1 MLTDTS
7 IRKAKPGSS
16 IVKLTDSGGLQLW
29 ITPEG
34 GRYWRMA
41 YRFAAKQR
49 LLAIGVYPAVSLK
62 AARSARDK
70 AREALAEGID
80 PSQKKKLDRIAAE
93 AVSVNTFAALADELL
108 AKKAKEGKAEVTI
121 GKLRWILDF
130 ALPDLGPRP
139 VSAITPPEVLAVL
152 RKVEARGKLET
163 AGRLRAVIG
172 QVFRY
177 AIVTGRAE
185 NDPTPSFR
193 GALTAPITKPRA
205 AIVQPVPFGGL
216 LRSIESY
223 DGSPEVVAALQ
234 LLAMTFVRPG
244 ELRNAEWSEFDLDAA
259 VWTIPAGRMK
269 MRRPHRVPLAP
280 QALDVLKRL
289 HALTGKGKLLFPS
302 VRSLH
307 RCMSENTI
315 NAALRRMGYGK
326 DEMTGHGFRSA
337 ASSMLNES
345 GLWNPDAIEA
355 QLAHV
360 ENNAVRR
367 AYARADFWDE
377 RVKMMTW
384 WADRLDAMRRDVYLP
399 SGGAK
404 NEPGVPKDGPY

>member
-1 MLTDTS
+1 MLTDTA
-7 IRKAKPGSS
+7 IKRAKPGPGV
-16 IVKLTDSGGLQLW
+16 VKLTDSGGLQLW
-29 ITPEG
+29 VTPQG
-34 GRYWRMA
+34 GKYWRMA
-41 YRFAAKQR
+41 YRFAGKQR
-49 LLAIGVYPAVSLK
+49 VLSIGVYPATTLK

-70 AREALAEGID
+70 AREALAAGQD
-80 PSQKKKLDRIAAE
+80 PSRKKKLDRIAAE
-93 AVSVNTFAALADELL
+93 AASVNTFAALANELL

-121 GKLRWILDF
+121 GKLQWILGF
-130 ALPDLGPRP
+130 ALPDLGARP
-139 VSAITPPEVLAVL
+139 VSSITPPEVLAVL
-152 RKVEARGKLET
+152 RKIEARGKLET

-177 AIVTGRAE
+177 AIATGRAD
-185 NDPTPSFR
+185 NDPTPSLR

-216 LRSIESY
+216 LRAIETY
-223 DGSPEVVAALQ
+223 DGTPEVVAALQ
-234 LLAMTFVRPG
+234 LLALTFVRPG

-259 VWTIPAGRMK
+259 IWIVPAGRTK

-280 QALDVLKRL
+280 QALSVLKRL
-289 HALTGKGKLLFPS
+289 QAITGNGRLLFPS
-302 VRSLH
+302 VRSPD
-307 RCMSENTI
+307 RCMSENTV
-315 NAALRRMGYGK
+315 NAALRRLGYGK

-345 GLWNPDAIEA
+345 GIWNPDAIEA

-377 RVKMMTW
+377 RVKMMEW
-384 WADRLDAMRRDVYLP
+384 WADRVDAVRR
-399 SGGAK
+399 GGEVSAMIA
-404 NEPGVPKDGPY
+404 

>member
-1 MLTDTS
+1 
-7 IRKAKPGSS
+7 
-16 IVKLTDSGGLQLW
+16 
-29 ITPEG
+29 
-34 GRYWRMA
+34 MA

-49 LLAIGVYPAVSLK
+49 VLSIGVYPAISLK
-62 AARSARDK
+62 AARAARDK
-70 AREALAEGID
+70 AREALAQGID
-80 PSQKKKLDRIAAE
+80 PSQKKKLDRMEAE
-93 AVSVNTFAALADELL
+93 ALSVNTFAALAEELL

-177 AIVTGRAE
+177 AIATGRAE
-185 NDPTPSFR
+185 NDPTPSLR

-244 ELRNAEWSEFDLDAA
+244 ELRNAE
-259 VWTIPAGRMK
+259 
-269 MRRPHRVPLAP
+269 
-280 QALDVLKRL
+280 
-289 HALTGKGKLLFPS
+289 
-302 VRSLH
+302 
-307 RCMSENTI
+307 
-315 NAALRRMGYGK
+315 
-326 DEMTGHGFRSA
+326 
-337 ASSMLNES
+337 
-345 GLWNPDAIEA
+345 
-355 QLAHV
+355 
-360 ENNAVRR
+360 
-367 AYARADFWDE
+367 
-377 RVKMMTW
+377 
-384 WADRLDAMRRDVYLP
+384 
-399 SGGAK
+399 
-404 NEPGVPKDGPY
+404 

>member
-1 MLTDTS
+1 MLTDTA
-7 IRKAKPGSS
+7 IKRAKPGLGV
-16 IVKLTDSGGLQLW
+16 VKLSDSGGLQLW
-29 ITPEG
+29 VTPRG
-34 GRYWRMA
+34 GKYWRMA
-41 YRFAAKQR
+41 YRFASKQR
-49 LLAIGVYPAVSLK
+49 VLAIGVYPSTSLK

-70 AREALAEGID
+70 AREALAAGLD
-80 PSQKKKLDRIAAE
+80 PSHKKKLDRIAAE
-93 AVSVNTFAALADELL
+93 AVSVNTFSALANELL
-108 AKKAKEGKAEVTI
+108 AKKAKEGKAQVTI
-121 GKLRWILDF
+121 DKMRWILDF
-130 ALPDLGPRP
+130 ALPDLGARP
-139 VSAITPPEVLAVL
+139 VSSITPPEVLAVL
-152 RKVEARGKLET
+152 RKIEARGKLET

-177 AIVTGRAE
+177 AIATGRAE
-185 NDPTPSFR
+185 NDPTPSLR

-223 DGSPEVVAALQ
+223 DGTPEVVVALQ
-234 LLAMTFVRPG
+234 LLALTFVRPG

-259 VWTIPAGRMK
+259 IWTIPAGRMK

-280 QALDVLKRL
+280 QALGVLKTL
-289 HALTGKGKLLFPS
+289 QAFTGNGKLLFPS
-302 VRSLH
+302 VRSLD

-367 AYARADFWDE
+367 VYARADFWDE
-377 RVKMMTW
+377 RVKMMAW
-384 WADRLDAMRRDVYLP
+384 WAERLDVMRR
-399 SGGAK
+399 GGEVVVLRA
-404 NEPGVPKDGPY
+404 

>member
-7 IRKAKPGSS
+7 IRKAKPGPS

-49 LLAIGVYPAVSLK
+49 VLSIGVYPAVSLK
-62 AARSARDK
+62 AARAARDK
-70 AREALAEGID
+70 AREVLAEGVD
-80 PSQKKKLDRIAAE
+80 PSQKKKLDRIAAQ
-93 AVSVNTFAALADELL
+93 AVSVNTFAALAGELL

-139 VSAITPPEVLAVL
+139 VSSITPPEVLAVL

-177 AIVTGRAE
+177 AIATGRAE
-185 NDPTPSFR
+185 NDPTPSLR

-205 AIVQPVPFGGL
+205 AIVQPIPFGGL
-216 LRSIESY
+216 LRAIESY
-223 DGSPEVVAALQ
+223 EGSPEVVAALQ

-289 HALTGKGKLLFPS
+289 HALIGKGKLLFPS

-384 WADRLDAMRRDVYLP
+384 WADRLDAMRR
-399 SGGAK
+399 GGEVVALRA
-404 NEPGVPKDGPY
+404 

>member
-1 MLTDTS
+1 MLTDTA
-7 IRKAKPGSS
+7 IKKAKPSAS
-16 IVKLTDSGGLQLW
+16 VVKLSDSGGLQLW
-29 ITPEG
+29 VTPQG
-34 GRYWRMA
+34 AKYWRMA
-41 YRFAAKQR
+41 YRFANKQR
-49 LLAIGVYPAVSLK
+49 VLAIGVYPATTLK
-62 AARSARDK
+62 AARIARDK

-80 PSQKKKLDRIAAE
+80 PSQKKKLDRIAAQ
-93 AVSVNTFAALADELL
+93 AVSANTFAALAQELL
-108 AKKAKEGKAEVTI
+108 AKKAKEGRAEVTI

-139 VSAITPPEVLAVL
+139 VSAIKPPEVLAVL
-152 RKVEARGKLET
+152 RKVETRGKLET
-163 AGRLRAVIG
+163 ALRLRAVIG

-177 AIVTGRAE
+177 AIATGRAD
-185 NDPTPSFR
+185 NDPTPSLR
-193 GALTAPITKPRA
+193 GALAAPVTKPRA

-216 LRSIESY
+216 LRSIASY
-223 DGSPEVVAALQ
+223 DGTPEVVAALH
-234 LLAMTFVRPG
+234 LLALTFVRPG
-244 ELRNAEWSEFDLDAA
+244 ELRNAEWAEFDLDAA
-259 VWTIPAGRMK
+259 IWTIPAGRMK

-280 QALDVLKRL
+280 QALGVLKTL
-289 HALTGKGKLLFPS
+289 HPITGAGRLLFPS
-302 VRSLH
+302 VRSLE

-367 AYARADFWDE
+367 AYARADFWEE
-377 RVKMMTW
+377 RIKMMSW
-384 WADRLDAMRRDVYLP
+384 WANCLDAMRR
-399 SGGAK
+399 GGEVVALRA
-404 NEPGVPKDGPY
+404 

>member
-1 MLTDTS
+1 MLTDTGIKS
-7 IRKAKPGSS
+7 AKPGRT
-16 IVKLTDSGGLQLW
+16 VMKLSDSGGLQLW
-29 ITPEG
+29 VTPQG
-34 GRYWRMA
+34 GKYWRMA
-41 YRFAAKQR
+41 YRVSGKQR
-49 LLAIGVYPAVSLK
+49 VLAIGVYPATSLK
-62 AARSARDK
+62 AARSARDR
-70 AREALAEGID
+70 AREALAAGHD
-80 PSQKKKLDRIAAE
+80 PSQKKRLDRIAAE
-93 AVSVNTFAALADELL
+93 ALSGNTFSALADEFL
-108 AKKAKEGKAEVTI
+108 AKKMKEGKAETTI
-121 GKLRWILDF
+121 GKLRWMLDF
-130 ALPDLGPRP
+130 AKPDLGPCP
-139 VSAITPPEVLAVL
+139 IASITPPQILAVL
-152 RKVEARGKLET
+152 RKIERRGRLET
-163 AGRLRAVIG
+163 ATRLRSVIG

-177 AIVTGRAE
+177 AIATGRAE
-185 NDPTPSFR
+185 NDPTPSLR

-216 LRSIESY
+216 LRAVESY

-234 LLAMTFVRPG
+234 LLALTFVRPG
-244 ELRNAEWSEFDLDAA
+244 ELRNAEWAEFDLDAA

-280 QALDVLKRL
+280 QALDVLKGL

-345 GLWNPDAIEA
+345 GLWNPDAIER

-360 ENNAVRR
+360 DNDSVRR

-377 RVKMMTW
+377 RVKMMDW
-384 WADRLDAMRRDVYLP
+384 WADKCMSLK
-399 SGGAK
+399 SSSIEG
-404 NEPGVPKDGPY
+404 